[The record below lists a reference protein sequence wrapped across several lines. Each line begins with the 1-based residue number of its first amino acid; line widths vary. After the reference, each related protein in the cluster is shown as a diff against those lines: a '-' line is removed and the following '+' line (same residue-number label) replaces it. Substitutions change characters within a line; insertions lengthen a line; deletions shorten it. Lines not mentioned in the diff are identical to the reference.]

1 MVALPRI
8 KIVIKQGSLRL
19 VQLNIKM
26 TLLYLKGKGM
36 LYVYILHQ
44 QVCYECVHIFR
55 KLVMLTC
62 Y

>member
-36 LYVYILHQ
+36 LCAYTLHQ
-44 QVCYECVHIFR
+44 QVRYE
-55 KLVMLTC
+55 
-62 Y
+62 